1 MNVECGI
8 VLVAA
13 GQGQRMGSVIPK
25 QFLPLCGM
33 PLYLWSLHYFQALPA
48 VREIVVVVPAG
59 YERRVAEETAQLR
72 LSKVRSC
79 VRGGELRQD
88 SVEIGVHALSSD
100 CPLVGIHDAARPF
113 PPENFD
119 ELLQAAFATGAA
131 LFAVPV
137 TDTLKR
143 VTGEAVEATVDRTS
157 LWAAQTP
164 QIFRRDLLAAALAHA
179 REQKCT
185 VTDDAA
191 AVEAMGIHPQIVVG
205 SRWNLKVTT
214 HEDWPVAEFLAQK
227 LGRFFVQ
234 SLNARDSSCGGSP
247 SI

>member
-1 MNVECGI
+1 MNFECGI

-25 QFLPLCGM
+25 QFLPLRGM

-59 YERRVAEETAQLR
+59 YERRVIEETAQMG

-88 SVEIGVHALSSD
+88 SVETGVQALSGD
-100 CPLVGIHDAARPF
+100 CALVGVHDAARPF
-113 PPENFD
+113 PPQNFD
-119 ELLQAAFATGAA
+119 ELLQAAAAAGAA
-131 LFAVPV
+131 LFAFPV

-143 VTGEAVEATVDRTS
+143 VAGESVEATVDRTS

-164 QIFRRDLLAAALAHA
+164 QMFRRDLLTAALAHA
-179 REQKCT
+179 RKQKCT

-191 AVEAMGIHPQIVVG
+191 AVEAMGICPKIVVG
-205 SRWNLKVTT
+205 SRWNIKVTT
-214 HEDWPVAEFLAQK
+214 HEDWPIAEFLAQE
-227 LGRFFVQ
+227 LERFFGQ
-234 SLNARDSSCGGSP
+234 SIKNAPHSP
-247 SI
+247 R

>member
-1 MNVECGI
+1 MECRYI
-8 VLVAA
+8 
-13 GQGQRMGSVIPK
+13 
-25 QFLPLCGM
+25 CG
-33 PLYLWSLHYFQALPA
+33 LFTHFQAPPA

-59 YERRVAEETAQLR
+59 YERRVAEETAQPR

-113 PPENFD
+113 PPQNFD

-164 QIFRRDLLAAALAHA
+164 QIFRRDLLAAALAFMPESKIC
-179 REQKCT
+179 RT

-227 LGRFFVQ
+227 LERFFVQ

>member
-1 MNVECGI
+1 MKSECGI

-13 GQGQRMGSVIPK
+13 GQGHRIGSVIPK

-59 YERRVAEETAQLR
+59 YERRVLEETAQYGLT
-72 LSKVRSC
+72 KVRAC

-88 SVEIGVHALSSD
+88 SVEFGVQALSAD
-100 CPLVGIHDAARPF
+100 CSLVGIHDAARPF
-113 PPENFD
+113 PPPNFE
-119 ELLQAAFATGAA
+119 ELLHATVATRAA

-143 VTGEAVEATVDRTS
+143 VTGKSVDATVDRTL

-164 QIFRRDLLAAALAHA
+164 QMFERDLLLAALSHV
-179 REQKCT
+179 REQQCT

-191 AVEAMGIHPQIVVG
+191 AVESLGVCPQVVMG
-205 SRWNLKVTT
+205 SRWNIKVTT
-214 HEDWPVAEFLAQK
+214 REDWPIAQFLAQK
-227 LGRFFVQ
+227 LEHFFRQ
-234 SLNARDSSCGGSP
+234 PTKEPHSTH
-247 SI
+247 